1 MLMPVNA
8 GHPLRWMTAQTS
20 GEKKI
25 AMAFD
30 GRPARLVL
38 TASVAR
44 RYYLDNKSKVEIANE
59 LGISRFQVARLL
71 DVARSSGLVRIEIAD
86 AGAIDLEL
94 SGRVQNAFRLKH
106 AVVVDTPHDDDAFVR
121 KHLGEAAADLLT
133 EIVTPADVLG
143 LAWARSVSAMTA
155 VLTVRLAA
163 VPVVQLTGALARPEM
178 GDDSVDLVRQAARAS
193 GGPAYFFHAPLVVPD
208 AATAR
213 AMRKQPEIARAF
225 AHFGSVTR
233 AVVGVGRWAP
243 GLSTIYDAA
252 DERDR
257 QQMRRLGACADISGV
272 MVDTHGQPVRGGLT
286 ERMIG
291 ISAPEMGAI
300 HEVIAIAYGTAKA
313 PAVRAA
319 IRSGLIRGLVTHST
333 LAVALLS
340 TDEPSPKES

>member
-1 MLMPVNA
+1 MV
-8 GHPLRWMTAQTS
+8 
-20 GEKKI
+20 
-25 AMAFD
+25 FD

-44 RYYLDNKSKVEIANE
+44 RYYMDNQSKVKIADE

-71 DVARSSGLVRIEIAD
+71 DAARSSGLVRIEIAD
-86 AGAIDLEL
+86 AGTIDLEL
-94 SGRVQNAFRLKH
+94 SGRVQDAFRLRH
-106 AVVVDTPHDDDAFVR
+106 AVVIDAPDDDDTAMR
-121 KHLGEAAADLLT
+121 RHLGHAAADLLT
-133 EIVTPADVLG
+133 EIITPADVLG
-143 LAWARSVSAMTA
+143 LAWARSVSAMTSA
-155 VLTVRLAA
+155 FTAQLAA
-163 VPVVQLTGALARPEM
+163 VPVVQLTGALARPEI

-193 GGPAYFFHAPLVVPD
+193 GGPAYFFHAPLIVPN

-225 AHFGSVTR
+225 AHFASVTK

-257 QQMRRLGACADISGV
+257 QQMSRLRACADISGV
-272 MVDTHGQPVRGGLT
+272 MVDAHGQPVHGGLT

-291 ISAPEMGAI
+291 ISAREMRAI
-300 HEVIAIAYGTAKA
+300 QEVIAIAYGTAKA

-319 IRSGLIRGLVTHST
+319 IRSGLIRGLITHST
-333 LAVALLS
+333 LAMALLS
-340 TDEPSPKES
+340 AGDPPGGE